1 MNPSFGRLPG
11 LLLVPALLCLPPP
24 PTVAAAAAPAPP
36 AVWPLSPRPEVV
48 RGFEQPAK
56 PWLPGHRGVD
66 LAGKPGQPVLSATA
80 GKITY
85 AGQLA
90 GRGVVVV
97 SNGPTRTTYEPVVP
111 SIQLGATVSPGTR
124 LGRLSAAASHCAP
137 AACLHWGLRQSTLYL
152 NPLSLLRDRTVRLLP
167 IADLLT
173 TSPSH
178 PDTAAGTSDSG
189 VNATSPSAAERVLLA
204 PSSGLPSPALSK
216 PGPRAQVAPE
226 SAPEPPPEPGSEDQ
240 IPAGDSAIQLADR
253 QSGSPAAPIVV
264 GLAALITIGS
274 TLLIRRH

>member
-1 MNPSFGRLPG
+1 MNLSFGRLPG

-24 PTVAAAAAPAPP
+24 PTVAAAAAPPPP

-111 SIQLGATVSPGTR
+111 SIQLGATVSAGTQ

-152 NPLSLLRDRTVRLLP
+152 NPLSLLRNRTVRLLP
-167 IADLLT
+167 TADLPT

-178 PDTAAGTSDSG
+178 PDTASGSSDSG
-189 VNATSPSAAERVLLA
+189 ISATSPSAAERALLA
-204 PSSGLPSPALSK
+204 PSSGLPR

-226 SAPEPPPEPGSEDQ
+226 QAPERAPERAPEPGSEDQ

-253 QSGSPAAPIVV
+253 QSSSPAAPIVV

>member
-11 LLLVPALLCLPPP
+11 VLLVPALLCLPPP
-24 PTVAAAAAPAPP
+24 PTVAAAAAATAAPGPP

-56 PWLPGHRGVD
+56 PWLSGHRGVD

-111 SIQLGATVSPGTR
+111 AIQLGATVSPGTQ

-152 NPLSLLRDRTVRLLP
+152 NPLSLLRSRTVRLLP
-167 IADLLT
+167 TADLPT
-173 TSPSH
+173 TPLSH
-178 PDTAAGTSDSG
+178 PDTAAGTSDTGFS
-189 VNATSPSAAERVLLA
+189 ATSPSAAERALLA
-204 PSSGLPSPALSK
+204 PSSGLPSPALPR

-226 SAPEPPPEPGSEDQ
+226 PAPEPGSEGQ
-240 IPAGDSAIQLADR
+240 ISAGDNAIQLADR

>member
-1 MNPSFGRLPG
+1 
-11 LLLVPALLCLPPP
+11 
-24 PTVAAAAAPAPP
+24 
-36 AVWPLSPRPEVV
+36 VV

-56 PWLPGHRGVD
+56 TWLPGHRGVD

-111 SIQLGATVSPGTR
+111 SIQLGATVSPGTQ

-167 IADLLT
+167 TADLPP
-173 TSPSH
+173 TSPSQL
-178 PDTAAGTSDSG
+178 DTASGSSGSG
-189 VNATSPSAAERVLLA
+189 VSATSPSAAERALLA
-204 PSSGLPSPALSK
+204 PSSGLPSPALPR
-216 PGPRAQVAPE
+216 PGPRARVAPE
-226 SAPEPPPEPGSEDQ
+226 SAPEPAPEPGSEDQ
-240 IPAGDSAIQLADR
+240 IPAGDNTIQLADR

-264 GLAALITIGS
+264 GLAALITVGS